1 MKDVGAMGTI
11 FDERGRV
18 LLVHQ
23 TYKGS
28 KWAWPGGV
36 VELNE
41 SPWDA
46 VVREV
51 REETGLEVKAEKLV
65 SIYSIKDNGGL
76 AFQFL
81 CRIVGGALQVDG
93 GEISEAEFFDPHH
106 LPVPMTKPGRPRVLD
121 ALAHCETPIL
131 REYDTVEV
139 LHGD

>member
-1 MKDVGAMGTI
+1 MKDVGALGTI
-11 FDERGRV
+11 FDEQGRV

-51 REETGLEVKAEKLV
+51 REETGLHVKVVKLV

-81 CRIVGGALQVDG
+81 CRVVGGELDVDG
-93 GEISEAEFFDPHH
+93 GEISEAKFFDPKH
-106 LPVPMTKPGRPRVLD
+106 LPVPMTKPGRQRVWD
-121 ALAHCETPIL
+121 VLANSSEIIL
-131 REYDTVEV
+131 REFDTVEV
-139 LHGD
+139 IHAD

>member
-1 MKDVGAMGTI
+1 MKDVGALGTI
-11 FDERGRV
+11 FDEQGRV

-36 VELNE
+36 VEENE

-46 VVREV
+46 VAREV
-51 REETGLEVKAEKLV
+51 REETGLVVEVGKLV

-81 CRIVGGALQVDG
+81 CRVVGGELRVDG
-93 GEISEAEFFDPHH
+93 AEISEAAFFDPNE
-106 LPVPMTKPGRPRVLD
+106 LPVPMTQPGRQRVTD
-121 ALAHCETPIL
+121 ALENCDTVIL
-131 REYDTVEV
+131 REFETVEV
-139 LHGD
+139 IYGD